1 MFKKYFIIIILISI
15 FSISCVEKR
24 DLSKNIVVA
33 HILSNPDGLHPFND
47 NSVMRSFI
55 FQYTHKTL
63 MRLDLSTLEYI
74 PSLAKEL
81 PKISDNG
88 LEYTFELKDGIKWD
102 DGTPLTI
109 DDIVFTT
116 KLQLCPLTDNSAIRG
131 NYTSVIKTIKT
142 YPNNPNKFTM
152 IAWEKNVTNSSIFSG
167 IYLQQKKHWDPNGV
181 LDDLTFEN
189 IHSKNFKEKDEWSE
203 WFNKFN
209 HGDNRYKPEN
219 LVGLGPYQVS
229 EWETGSYITISR
241 KNNWWGDNDSSV
253 YNQNYPEEIIFKI
266 INDDASVF
274 LSLKSEELDA
284 TNRIGTTKLF
294 KLQKHNYFNEAYNS
308 AFMNQYT
315 YYYLGMNMRP
325 DGVKRKAFFDDVR
338 VRRAMAHLTPVDE
351 IVEVLLRGQGSR
363 QVSNMSNLKKNYNDT
378 LKLIELDLE
387 KAKKLLDEAGW
398 IDSDNDN
405 IRDKIVNGEKLQ
417 LSFELS
423 YMSSASSKEMALM
436 VKESM
441 WRAGVN
447 AIPSPMD
454 FTLFYKNA
462 YEHDFDMMVGG
473 WGGSAAYSNPYQ
485 LWHTSSWANKGSN
498 FTGFGDAESDSL
510 IYAANTSIDPEKHRN
525 AMWALQAKIYNDQPY
540 VFLYS
545 PKRKLVSHKR
555 FENTDFYYEQPGF
568 MLNNFLLKEQ
578 FYNKTPQQ

>member
-1 MFKKYFIIIILISI
+1 
-15 FSISCVEKR
+15 
-24 DLSKNIVVA
+24 
-33 HILSNPDGLHPFND
+33 
-47 NSVMRSFI
+47 
-55 FQYTHKTL
+55 
-63 MRLDLSTLEYI
+63 
-74 PSLAKEL
+74 
-81 PKISDNG
+81 
-88 LEYTFELKDGIKWD
+88 
-102 DGTPLTI
+102 
-109 DDIVFTT
+109 
-116 KLQLCPLTDNSAIRG
+116 
-131 NYTSVIKTIKT
+131 
-142 YPNNPNKFTM
+142 
-152 IAWEKNVTNSSIFSG
+152 
-167 IYLQQKKHWDPNGV
+167 
-181 LDDLTFEN
+181 
-189 IHSKNFKEKDEWSE
+189 
-203 WFNKFN
+203 
-209 HGDNRYKPEN
+209 
-219 LVGLGPYQVS
+219 
-229 EWETGSYITISR
+229 
-241 KNNWWGDNDSSV
+241 
-253 YNQNYPEEIIFKI
+253 
-266 INDDASVF
+266 
-274 LSLKSEELDA
+274 
-284 TNRIGTTKLF
+284 
-294 KLQKHNYFNEAYNS
+294 
-308 AFMNQYT
+308 MNQYT

>member
-1 MFKKYFIIIILISI
+1 
-15 FSISCVEKR
+15 
-24 DLSKNIVVA
+24 
-33 HILSNPDGLHPFND
+33 
-47 NSVMRSFI
+47 
-55 FQYTHKTL
+55 
-63 MRLDLSTLEYI
+63 
-74 PSLAKEL
+74 
-81 PKISDNG
+81 
-88 LEYTFELKDGIKWD
+88 
-102 DGTPLTI
+102 
-109 DDIVFTT
+109 
-116 KLQLCPLTDNSAIRG
+116 
-131 NYTSVIKTIKT
+131 
-142 YPNNPNKFTM
+142 
-152 IAWEKNVTNSSIFSG
+152 
-167 IYLQQKKHWDPNGV
+167 
-181 LDDLTFEN
+181 
-189 IHSKNFKEKDEWSE
+189 
-203 WFNKFN
+203 
-209 HGDNRYKPEN
+209 
-219 LVGLGPYQVS
+219 
-229 EWETGSYITISR
+229 
-241 KNNWWGDNDSSV
+241 
-253 YNQNYPEEIIFKI
+253 
-266 INDDASVF
+266 
-274 LSLKSEELDA
+274 
-284 TNRIGTTKLF
+284 
-294 KLQKHNYFNEAYNS
+294 
-308 AFMNQYT
+308 
-315 YYYLGMNMRP
+315 
-325 DGVKRKAFFDDVR
+325 
-338 VRRAMAHLTPVDE
+338 
-351 IVEVLLRGQGSR
+351 
-363 QVSNMSNLKKNYNDT
+363 LKKNYNDT